1 MNQKNLKQ
9 LQQKISRAQATLEQT
24 GELTLVKDDQ
34 EVQIISVEFEGAIG
48 WKVGSQIHSD
58 PTKAIAAA
66 RKEIGDTIVDKTGTQ
81 IQVVANAGMQLGT
94 GLLSMGLAKLAFVC
108 VSGAERLNKIR

>member
-1 MNQKNLKQ
+1 MYQKNLKQ

-34 EVQIISVEFEGAIG
+34 EIQIMQVEFDGAIG
-48 WKVGSQIHSD
+48 WKVGCQIHSD
-58 PTKAIAAA
+58 PSKAIAAA
-66 RKEIGDTIVDKTGTQ
+66 RREIGDTMGNQ
-81 IQVVANAGMQLGT
+81 IQFIANAGVQLGT
-94 GLLSMGLAKLAFVC
+94 GILSMGLAKLAFVC

>member
-1 MNQKNLKQ
+1 MYQKNLKE
-9 LQQKISRAQATLEQT
+9 LKEKISRAQATLEQT

-34 EVQIISVEFEGAIG
+34 EIQIVSVEFDGAIG

-58 PTKAIAAA
+58 PATAIAAA
-66 RKEIGDTIVDKTGTQ
+66 RKEIGDTFGDKMGSQ
-81 IQVVANAGMQLGT
+81 IQVVANAGVQIGT

>member
-24 GELTLVKDDQ
+24 GELILVKDDQ
-34 EVQIISVEFEGAIG
+34 EIHILQVEFEGATG
-48 WKVGSQIHSD
+48 WKVGSQIYPS
-58 PTKAIAAA
+58 PANAITAA
-66 RKEIGDTIVDKTGTQ
+66 RKEIGDTMGNQ
-81 IQVVANAGMQLGT
+81 LQVVVNMGVQLGT
-94 GLLSMGLAKLAFVC
+94 GILSMGLAKLAFVC

>member
-1 MNQKNLKQ
+1 MYQKNLKE
-9 LQQKISRAQATLEQT
+9 LKEKISRAQATLEQT

-34 EVQIISVEFEGAIG
+34 EIQIVSVEFDGAIG

-66 RKEIGDTIVDKTGTQ
+66 RKEIGDTLGDKMGTQ
-81 IQVVANAGMQLGT
+81 IQVITNAGMQLGT
-94 GLLSMGLAKLAFVC
+94 GILSMGLAKLAFVC